1 MGFLRSTGTL
11 LPHKNATIQA
21 GHSNDTLKNASFTAR
36 CVTHSY
42 HTTHLQLGRVALLRL
57 QSAFQSSPHV
67 LLHLQ
72 LLLVVRLQRVEILRV
87 ARAVPGTDPDKYH
100 HVSSG
105 ELQTLSPRLW
115 QSVHGLL
122 PDGKAHLYE
131 RLRQRKYRVAAN
143 SLHPLKETVATVQLF
158 TLVANSEYLP
168 FNFIS
173 CSNRCNNHPLQ
184 ITYVNP

>member
-1 MGFLRSTGTL
+1 MDVLCNFINSVAFFQITMAELDLSFLRWHQGVLTAIQTKPGG
-11 LPHKNATIQA
+11 LP
-21 GHSNDTLKNASFTAR
+21 ASFD
-36 CVTHSY
+36 SDWNGY
-42 HTTHLQLGRVALLRL
+42 
-57 QSAFQSSPHV
+57 
-67 LLHLQ
+67 
-72 LLLVVRLQRVEILRV
+72 ILRV

-173 CSNRCNNHPLQ
+173 YSNRCNNHPLQ